1 MKIDEKILKE
11 ISRYNSINKYI
22 NEQEDPNMLP
32 PVDPAMRGEVPP
44 ADPAMGGEVPPAN
57 PAMGGEVP
65 PADPAMGGEVP
76 PAPPAAEPIDVNN
89 DPDVEEVDGDVEEV
103 DVTDLVTK
111 QKSFSE
117 KQDEYFDTLFKQI
130 ETMES
135 KLSEMDKI
143 MDGLNSLEQKIEKY
157 RVKTPEE
164 KLELRT
170 LDSGPFKQNLAD
182 FFNDKKVE
190 MDKTGKEYVLTSDD
204 VENFNPNEI
213 GKTFDDDFE

>member
-32 PVDPAMRGEVPP
+32 PADPAMGGEVPPAP
-44 ADPAMGGEVPPAN
+44 ADPAMGGEVPPA
-57 PAMGGEVP
+57 
-65 PADPAMGGEVP
+65 